1 MTSSFKRVTT
11 KQLGELLIER
21 KIITA
26 EQLQKAL
33 EYQRVNGGLV
43 GEILVQLGFSREED
57 IAQVLTAQ
65 YGFPYLPLSNY
76 DIDTEVA
83 RVIPEQVARQYC
95 LIPID
100 KIGNNLTVA
109 MSNPLNTQAIED
121 VEMIT
126 QCVVQAFVST
136 TTDIKKAIERSYT
149 KK

>member
-1 MTSSFKRVTT
+1 MTSFKRVTT

-21 KIITA
+21 KIITP

-33 EYQRVNGGLV
+33 DFQKVNGGLI
-43 GEILVQLGFSREED
+43 GEILVQLGYSKEED

-65 YGFPYLPLSNY
+65 YGFPYLPLTNY
-76 DIDTEVA
+76 DIDIEVA
-83 RVIPEQVARQYC
+83 KIVPEQVARQYC

-109 MSNPLNTQAIED
+109 MSNPLNAQAIED
-121 VEMIT
+121 VEMISK
-126 QCVVQAFVST
+126 CVVQAFVST
-136 TTDIKKAIERSYT
+136 TTDIRKAIERCYA

>member
-1 MTSSFKRVTT
+1 MPSLKRVNT

-21 KIITA
+21 KIITG
-26 EQLQKAL
+26 EHLQKSL
-33 EYQRVNGGLV
+33 DYQKVNGGLV
-43 GEILVQLGFSREED
+43 GEILVQLGFANEED

-76 DIDTEVA
+76 DIDTD
-83 RVIPEQVARQYC
+83 VINIVPVQVARQYC
-95 LIPID
+95 LMPID

-121 VEMIT
+121 VETISK
-126 QCVVQAFVST
+126 CVVQAFVST
-136 TTDIKKAIERSYT
+136 TSDIRRAIERCYV

>member
-1 MTSSFKRVTT
+1 MTSLKRVTT

-21 KIITA
+21 KVITS

-33 EYQRVNGGLV
+33 DYQKVNGGLI
-43 GEILVQLGFSREED
+43 GEILVQLGFSKEED

-65 YGFPYLPLSNY
+65 YGFPYLPLTNY
-76 DIDTEVA
+76 DIDLESIKL
-83 RVIPEQVARQYC
+83 IPEPVARQYC

-109 MSNPLNTQAIED
+109 MSNPLNTKAIED
-121 VEMIT
+121 VEMLT
-126 QCVVQAFVST
+126 KCVVQAFVST
-136 TTDIKKAIERSYT
+136 TTDIRKAIERCYV